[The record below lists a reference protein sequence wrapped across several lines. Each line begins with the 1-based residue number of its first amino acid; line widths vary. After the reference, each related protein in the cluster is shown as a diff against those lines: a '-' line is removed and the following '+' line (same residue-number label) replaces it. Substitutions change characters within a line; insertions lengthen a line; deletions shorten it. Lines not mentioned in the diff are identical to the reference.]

1 MAYENIRVETRG
13 RVALVTLHRPAALNA
28 LCNALIAELNH
39 ALDGFERDD
48 GIGCI
53 VITGSEK
60 AFAAG
65 ADIREMQ
72 DRTHPEFYMADPFGE
87 WDKVGRR
94 RKPIIAA
101 VAGYALGGGCE
112 LALMCDFILA
122 ADTAKFGQPE
132 IKLGVIPGAGGTQRL
147 TRAVGKAKAME
158 LCLTGRMMDA
168 AEAERSGL
176 VARIVPAAE
185 LLDEAMKA
193 AETIASMS
201 LPAVMVAKESI
212 DRAFE
217 TTLTEGIRYERRV
230 FYGLFATHDQK
241 EGMTAFVEKRKPNFE
256 NR

>member
-1 MAYENIRVETRG
+1 MNYENIRVETRG

-39 ALDGFERDD
+39 ALDGYEADA

-101 VAGYALGGGCE
+101 VAGYAS
-112 LALMCDFILA
+112 A
-122 ADTAKFGQPE
+122 A
-132 IKLGVIPGAGGTQRL
+132 
-147 TRAVGKAKAME
+147 
-158 LCLTGRMMDA
+158 A
-168 AEAERSGL
+168 ANWR
-176 VARIVPAAE
+176 
-185 LLDEAMKA
+185 
-193 AETIASMS
+193 
-201 LPAVMVAKESI
+201 
-212 DRAFE
+212 
-217 TTLTEGIRYERRV
+217 
-230 FYGLFATHDQK
+230 
-241 EGMTAFVEKRKPNFE
+241 
-256 NR
+256 

>member
-1 MAYENIRVETRG
+1 VDYENIRVETRG
-13 RVALVTLHRPAALNA
+13 RVALITLHRPAALNA

-39 ALDGFERDD
+39 ALDGYERDD

-53 VITGSEK
+53 IITGSEK

-176 VARIVPAAE
+176 VARVVPAVT

-201 LPAVMVAKESI
+201 LPAVMVAKESV

-241 EGMTAFVEKRKPNFE
+241 EGMRAFVEKRKPNFE